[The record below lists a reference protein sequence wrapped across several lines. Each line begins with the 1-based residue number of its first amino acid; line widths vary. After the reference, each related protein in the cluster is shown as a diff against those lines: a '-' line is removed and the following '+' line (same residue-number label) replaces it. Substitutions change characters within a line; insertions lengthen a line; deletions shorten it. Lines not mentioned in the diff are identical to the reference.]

1 MNKSVVGLFGR
12 GWERDGFTTDEIVDR
27 RRRLTICNMIE
38 IARVDDV
45 SAEFS
50 GAWADID
57 EVIASAHRCVVVF
70 DGDDRVAAIA

>member
-1 MNKSVVGLFGR
+1 
-12 GWERDGFTTDEIVDR
+12 
-27 RRRLTICNMIE
+27 MIE